1 MRPGKTFAEPL
12 FETEVLL
19 YTIFQERV
27 HWKKRSFMLKKE
39 SMSQPQK
46 LSLLSAILINLN
58 IMLGSGIFINT
69 VILTKQAGSLGAVVY
84 LLVALLLLPLIMTI
98 GQLLDYHPTSGTF
111 YDFGRTISPYFGFI
125 SSWSYFTAKL
135 CSSALAIHVCLSF
148 LQQIIPVICLSQSLT
163 H

>member
-1 MRPGKTFAEPL
+1 MP
-12 FETEVLL
+12 
-19 YTIFQERV
+19 Q
-27 HWKKRSFMLKKE
+27 S
-39 SMSQPQK
+39 QK
-46 LSLLSAILINLN
+46 LSLLSAILINVN

-84 LLVALLLLPLIMTI
+84 LLVALLLLPLILTI

-148 LQQIIPVICLSQSLT
+148 LQQMIPVLKVIPLVLFDCLIAVLFVFSQSLT
-163 H
+163 YKNRENHPGLIHHS